1 MPKQFQ
7 RVGLHVSAAG
17 GVENAP
23 ENAKKFGAECFQLF
37 SRSPRGGRQ
46 GRASPKAGGAP
57 EITDEQA
64 ALFRQRCQDYGY
76 ESYIHTPY
84 YINFASK
91 NNRIYY
97 GSIAAVRQE
106 LERGTKLGV
115 KYVMTHMGSAR
126 DYATDGGVDVPKTAL
141 KQAIE
146 GLKKVFD
153 ERPHSAQAS
162 RGEKQLTTELLLEIS
177 AGAGAVLGDS
187 FEELAELLD
196 GLGRKDVNV
205 CLDTCHLF
213 ASGYDLRT
221 EEALEET
228 MKQFRDILGISRLK
242 LVHINDS
249 KKGLGA
255 HRDLHEHIGH
265 GEIGAAGFR
274 ALLKHPDFQK
284 VNFILET
291 KHDRLIQEDLAFLKK
306 HRLNNVS

>member
-1 MPKQFQ
+1 MGKFQ

-23 ENAKKFGAECFQLF
+23 ENAKEFGAECFQFF

-57 EITDEQA
+57 EITDKQA
-64 ALFRQRCQDYGY
+64 ELFRQRCQEYGF

-115 KYVMTHMGSAR
+115 QYVMTHMGSAR
-126 DYATDGGVDVPKTAL
+126 DYTPDGGVDIPKAAI

-153 ERPHSAQAS
+153 GNP
-162 RGEKQLTTELLLEIS
+162 GFTTQLLLEIS

-187 FEELAELLD
+187 FEELAELLN

-213 ASGYDLRT
+213 ASGCDLRT
-221 EEALEET
+221 VEALDGT
-228 MKQFRDILGISRLK
+228 MKQFRRILGIARLK

-249 KKGLGA
+249 KKGFGV
-255 HRDLHEHIGH
+255 HRDLHEHLGH
-265 GEIGAAGFR
+265 GEIGADGFK